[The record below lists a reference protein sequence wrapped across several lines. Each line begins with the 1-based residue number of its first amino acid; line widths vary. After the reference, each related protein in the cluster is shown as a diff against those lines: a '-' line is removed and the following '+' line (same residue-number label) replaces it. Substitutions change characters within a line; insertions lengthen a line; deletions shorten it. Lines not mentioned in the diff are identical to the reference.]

1 MFYLRIKKMYRINK
15 EQIDFLQGLLED
27 SRVGLAIGKSKRE
40 SVAAI
45 LSAKDMLERLRE
57 VKVSEVELLLH
68 DFKRWENENYSVN
81 SRDTVEP
88 RVQGFIDRE
97 E

>member
-1 MFYLRIKKMYRINK
+1 MYRISK

-27 SRVGLAIGKSKRE
+27 SRVGLAVGKSKRE
-40 SVAAI
+40 SIDEI

-68 DFKRWENENYSVN
+68 DFKEWENENYSIN
-81 SRDTVEP
+81 SRDTVKS
-88 RVQGFIDRE
+88 RVKGFIDRE